1 MGPTS
6 YRTLAAPAVAQ
17 ESAMRAVWRNMP
29 ELVPALVLDRLA
41 AVRQAQC
48 MPMGASLQHDA
59 AKRAISLLAGAGIR
73 ALPALGHD
81 EAARTGALAARFR
94 VLAAVLT

>member
-6 YRTLAAPAVAQ
+6 YRALAAVAVAQ

-41 AVRQAQC
+41 ADRQAQC
-48 MPMGASLQHDA
+48 MLMGASLLQDA

-73 ALPALGHD
+73 LD
-81 EAARTGALAARFR
+81 EAARTGALTARFR